1 LEGVC
6 PQPTLD
12 LPLPTR
18 YDHYVFCF
26 HIPISPDQGSPTI
39 SASASTASAITQQMG
54 AEYTLKL
61 QREESKRVF
70 VANYFSFPVDRQVCV
85 CPMRRLHRPY

>member
-54 AEYTLKL
+54 AEYTLKTGA
-61 QREESKRVF
+61 F
-70 VANYFSFPVDRQVCV
+70 VANYFSFLIDRQVCV